1 MAAGN
6 DRCRVRTRRTCR
18 PENAGSEPMVEL
30 GFWKQPAAGDLRA
43 RHRSFRHHF
52 IDLALL
58 EAEIGGF
65 LGGCEQLHDASLH
78 LYAPFLRMHKT
89 VKITRDCSCVVC
101 APTAFFVLSKLTR
114 SDPKIGKITSS
125 S

>member
-18 PENAGSEPMVEL
+18 PGNAGSEPMVEL

-43 RHRSFRHHF
+43 RHRTLRHHF

-58 EAEIGGF
+58 EAEIGCC
-65 LGGCEQLHDASLH
+65 LGGREKLHDASLQ
-78 LYAPFLRMHKT
+78 LYAPFLRMPKPA
-89 VKITRDCSCVVC
+89 KITRECGRVVWRT
-101 APTAFFVLSKLTR
+101 TACR
-114 SDPKIGKITSS
+114 
-125 S
+125 